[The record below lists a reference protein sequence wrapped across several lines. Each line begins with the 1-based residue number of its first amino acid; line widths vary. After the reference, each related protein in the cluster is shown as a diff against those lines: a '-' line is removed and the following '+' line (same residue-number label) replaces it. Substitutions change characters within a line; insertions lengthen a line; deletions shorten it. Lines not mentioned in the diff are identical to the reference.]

1 MNDIY
6 MNDIYKEVFPPGKKY
21 RHIYAYGFTGIMYGV
36 NLVLADI
43 EDNDDVIIVVNNKY
57 MNDEYINLAFKHE
70 NTKKVLR
77 TVRKYDGFTRI
88 KLDQKKDNDLMIL
101 TEEIVLVVDG
111 NEMNITFNKS
121 SNVHKCADEL
131 MDLNLF

>member
-6 MNDIYKEVFPPGKKY
+6 MNDIYKKVFPPGKKY
-21 RHIYAYGFTGIMYGV
+21 RHRYAYGFTGIMYGV
-36 NLVLADI
+36 DLVLADI
-43 EDNDDVIIVVNNKY
+43 EDNDVVVNNKY

-77 TVRKYDGFTRI
+77 IVRKYDGFTRI
-88 KLDQKKDNDLMIL
+88 KLDQKKDNDLMTL
-101 TEEIVLVVDG
+101 TEEIELVVDG
-111 NEMNITFNKS
+111 NVMNITFDKS

-131 MDLNLF
+131 MDLDLF